1 MVEMDG
7 PSVMADGAAAL
18 VCTWCNQTDTDQ
30 KCGRTRR
37 SVPLRDAAWAK
48 PSDRRPTSRGVSRPC
63 LGHSVSS
70 LRRSNPAY
78 SP

>member
-48 PSDRRPTSRGVSRPC
+48 PPIVGPHLGVSHAPVLAIR
-63 LGHSVSS
+63 
-70 LRRSNPAY
+70 
-78 SP
+78 